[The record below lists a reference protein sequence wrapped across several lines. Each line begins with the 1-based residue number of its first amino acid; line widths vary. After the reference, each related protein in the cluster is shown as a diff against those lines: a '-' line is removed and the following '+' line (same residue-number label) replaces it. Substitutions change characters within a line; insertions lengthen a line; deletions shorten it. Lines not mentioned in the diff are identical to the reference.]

1 MVALVTAAGCG
12 AGGSPELQARVD
24 RLEAEVAA
32 LKSQGRVP
40 HPAPAPRSA
49 RTCVDVNVPTST
61 QFPFVLDVERGSTS
75 TKAGDAIEIQ
85 EVRGTRPQLEQGGTY
100 LVRGTYTLSS
110 ADEATLLFSVTAER
124 PGEGCTSGNSR
135 GSIRASKGSGE
146 FELATVVP
154 YQGKPHVTFYV
165 DGQNGGGVYF
175 GKGASLK
182 K

>member
-1 MVALVTAAGCG
+1 MSRATAARD
-12 AGGSPELQARVD
+12 AS
-24 RLEAEVAA
+24 EAEA
-32 LKSQGRVP
+32 
-40 HPAPAPRSA
+40 
-49 RTCVDVNVPTST
+49 VPTR
-61 QFPFVLDVERGSTS
+61 VL
-75 TKAGDAIEIQ
+75 
-85 EVRGTRPQLEQGGTY
+85 
-100 LVRGTYTLSS
+100 
-110 ADEATLLFSVTAER
+110 
-124 PGEGCTSGNSR
+124 SGNSR